1 MNVTRREGPQIWL
14 AGDPAEIKD
23 LLPFGVAGIITNT
36 IVLKDLTERDGQLID
51 VLKQHLDITDKTI
64 VTVFSLSQAVLVA
77 AAGASWIAPFVG
89 PTHAFGKDA
98 IAFVSEIVNAFRDRP
113 DAPGVIGGI
122 VRNPASAYLAYA
134 AGADAVVTFPAV
146 YWEMLE
152 HPGTVEVDG
161 DTIDDFMYAAEAAYT
176 LSDQVM
182 IKVPTKRVGIQAHGR
197 LRDLGV
203 RTMATTVFSLS
214 QAVLVAAAGASW
226 IAPFVGP
233 THAFGK
239 DAIAFVSEIVNAF
252 RDRPDAPGVIGGI
265 VRNPASAYL
274 AYAAGADAVVTFP
287 AVYWEMLE
295 HPGTTE
301 WNDTFKGKW
310 DDMET
315 AGVLDGFVRSKTP
328 AGVP

>member
-64 VTVFSLSQAVLVA
+64 V
-77 AAGASWIAPFVG
+77 
-89 PTHAFGKDA
+89 
-98 IAFVSEIVNAFRDRP
+98 
-113 DAPGVIGGI
+113 
-122 VRNPASAYLAYA
+122 
-134 AGADAVVTFPAV
+134 
-146 YWEMLE
+146 
-152 HPGTVEVDG
+152 VEVDG
-161 DTIDDFMYAAEAAYT
+161 DTIDEFMYASEAAYT

-182 IKVPTKRVGIQAHGR
+182 IKVPTKRLGIQAHAR
-197 LRDLGV
+197 LRELGV

-252 RDRPDAPGVIGGI
+252 RDRPNAPGVIGGI

-301 WNDTFKGKW
+301 WNDTFKDKW

>member
-1 MNVTRREGPQIWL
+1 MNATRREGPQIWL

-64 VTVFSLSQAVLVA
+64 V
-77 AAGASWIAPFVG
+77 
-89 PTHAFGKDA
+89 
-98 IAFVSEIVNAFRDRP
+98 
-113 DAPGVIGGI
+113 
-122 VRNPASAYLAYA
+122 
-134 AGADAVVTFPAV
+134 
-146 YWEMLE
+146 
-152 HPGTVEVDG
+152 VEVDG

-252 RDRPDAPGVIGGI
+252 RDRPNAPGVIGGI